1 MDTFE
6 NPITQASTI
15 EVHKATLH
23 LSYSPQLIKKAAENP
38 ILIISSTIVIPFL
51 FARLSRN
58 FRVIGGWAQYCNASK
73 NMVMMAGVVNVSAAA
88 PPMIAI
94 GLMFSAV
101 LLAVAVA
108 ADVYDDVSV
117 GTYLAIVDG

>member
-1 MDTFE
+1 
-6 NPITQASTI
+6 
-15 EVHKATLH
+15 
-23 LSYSPQLIKKAAENP
+23 
-38 ILIISSTIVIPFL
+38 
-51 FARLSRN
+51 
-58 FRVIGGWAQYCNASK
+58 
-73 NMVMMAGVVNVSAAA
+73 MVMMAGVVNVSAAA

-101 LLAVAVA
+101 LLAAVAVA